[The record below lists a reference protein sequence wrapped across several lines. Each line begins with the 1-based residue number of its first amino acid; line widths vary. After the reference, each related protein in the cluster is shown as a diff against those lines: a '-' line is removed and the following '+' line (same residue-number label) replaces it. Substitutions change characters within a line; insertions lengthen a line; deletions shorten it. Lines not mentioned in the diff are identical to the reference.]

1 MIQCVQNGHELVA
14 LANLHPKKDIGK
26 NDLHKITITIMCFDR

>member
-1 MIQCVQNGHELVA
+1 MIQCVRNGHELVA

-26 NDLHKITITIMCFDR
+26 ND